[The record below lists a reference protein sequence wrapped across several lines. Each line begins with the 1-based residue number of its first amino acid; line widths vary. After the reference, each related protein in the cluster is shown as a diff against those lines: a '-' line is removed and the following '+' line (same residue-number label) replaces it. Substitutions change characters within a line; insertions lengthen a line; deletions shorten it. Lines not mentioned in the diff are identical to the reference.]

1 MVSGSSSAEALIPGN
16 AAVIAGALENV
27 GAGIGAVRSI
37 GEAWPMLRIPSWVG
51 QGATVWASFVPRE
64 GARFVEAPAAFAK
77 VAAALARY
85 QSAFLQARAEVQS
98 AIEQAR
104 AAEQATA
111 QAVNDHRTAVR
122 KAALADP
129 GTSGAV
135 TPVYRDPGAA
145 GLANA
150 QSRVAAARL
159 QLNIVGTEVASVIYS
174 AAASVS
180 GVPPEITDDGWDAFW
195 NSPFGGNPLL
205 KLFPEVNETVG
216 DFFKGF
222 ISAGWDTVVGLSE
235 LIQAVDPAQRLLRD
249 LRTLVFEGPDGVFR
263 RYAQDTET
271 LIAVGSDPLG
281 ALREIWRSVSAEDL
295 WAEHPAEAT
304 GRVTFEIASLV
315 IPVAKIAKFSKLGA
329 AGRAGTVADELTLRT
344 LKPGEAPRI
353 GVVARGSS
361 DGGPGL
367 WAKSPK
373 RTKGVEYQEF
383 VTRMEGGTE
392 YKVNGIFFDGYDQSR
407 KVLLDAKHWDNYPP
421 AGTDF
426 WYSGTLKEIR
436 DQLNATR
443 GTDTRIEWHLSSQS
457 AKDAVDLLLEEKGLL
472 GEITTVYTPF
482 K

>member
-16 AAVIAGALENV
+16 TAVIAGALENV

-51 QGATVWASFVPRE
+51 QGATGWASFVPRE

-122 KAALADP
+122 QAALADP
-129 GTSGAV
+129 GTPEAV
-135 TPVYRDPGAA
+135 SPVYRDPGAA

-150 QSRVAAARL
+150 QSRVAAAQL
-159 QLNIVGTEVASVIYS
+159 QLNIVGAEVASVIYS
-174 AAASVS
+174 AAASVC
-180 GVPPEITDDGWDAFW
+180 GAPPEITDDGWDAFW

-205 KLFPEVNETVG
+205 KLFPEANETVG

-222 ISAGWDTVVGLSE
+222 ISAGWDTVLGLND

-263 RYAQDTET
+263 QYVQEGEA
-271 LIAVGSDPLG
+271 LIAVASDPLG
-281 ALREIWRSVSAEDL
+281 ALREVWRQVSAEDL

-315 IPVAKIAKFSKLGA
+315 IPVAKIAKVAQAAKAARGAGEALGVGGA
-329 AGRAGTVADELTLRT
+329 ASAVVQGGKLTASQQAL
-344 LKPGEAPRI
+344 
-353 GVVARGSS
+353 V
-361 DGGPGL
+361 
-367 WAKSPK
+367 
-373 RTKGVEYQEF
+373 
-383 VTRMEGGTE
+383 
-392 YKVNGIFFDGYDQSR
+392 
-407 KVLLDAKHWDNYPP
+407 
-421 AGTDF
+421 
-426 WYSGTLKEIR
+426 
-436 DQLNATR
+436 DQLIGQGVKVSPEKIVAIMKTPEGKTVWLEKGKNSFEPGRPSGLAHIVEGHGGEFAQRGISEAQIPEVLAEAITEGKFIRYQGR
-443 GTDTRIEWHLSSQS
+443 GTDRPIYEFEYNGKTLRLAITISDNGFIVGANFSS
-457 AKDAVDLLLEEKGLL
+457 
-472 GEITTVYTPF
+472 
-482 K
+482 